1 MALCVPEVSG
11 YNSANQSTY
20 IVQLL
25 YFCLETPKSV
35 LIREMSSFQGFGIE
49 ALSFL
54 SVWNRGMMQ
63 VLEVILHVL
72 VLCFHIPYLP
82 SPPLFFL
89 FSPLPSLPFSPP
101 STPHVLQLPPLP
113 SSPSLLLTNE
123 DISLIRTLFIPPLLS
138 SFLSSP
144 FPPLLASLHSTRRSA
159 PSPPLF
165 SLPPTYQGAP
175 ILSLVQ
181 EGQFG
186 GGVGGWESPARE
198 GAYVRS
204 DLRHAHSSMCVS
216 ACSAHDNFS
225 YVSCHN
231 VLTYLNLTR
240 HKENLT

>member
-1 MALCVPEVSG
+1 MALCVPEISG

-54 SVWNRGMMQ
+54 RVWNRGMMQ
-63 VLEVILHVL
+63 VLEVIFNLHVL
-72 VLCFHIPYLP
+72 VLCFHISYFP
-82 SPPLFFL
+82 SPPLS
-89 FSPLPSLPFSPP
+89 SPLPSLPFSPP
-101 STPHVLQLPPLP
+101 STPHILQLPPLP

-138 SFLSSP
+138 SSLPSLP
-144 FPPLLASLHSTRRSA
+144 F
-159 PSPPLF
+159 SPPFTPHVVQLPLLF

-186 GGVGGWESPARE
+186 GRVGGWESPARE

-216 ACSAHDNFS
+216 
-225 YVSCHN
+225 VP
-231 VLTYLNLTR
+231 
-240 HKENLT
+240 